1 MPDVF
6 KKIKSITSFPAL
18 QDFILTS
25 SSKTLKF
32 AMRRPTLRK
41 LAFKYLE
48 IYLKNLLMS
57 DIRFSKQMQED
68 KFYMFKSLMISIDR
82 LIENSKGKDY
92 ENALVKKV
100 IPNIVKV
107 MKRTKNARESFKK
120 KYGIYPPAFL
130 TISPGKFCNLKC
142 TGCYANSDSAAG
154 EKLDFKTVD
163 KIVREKTRDWGSFF
177 TVISGGEPFA
187 WKDNGK
193 GLLELAEKH
202 PDNFF
207 LVYTN
212 STLITPEVAKK
223 LAKLGNVTPAIS
235 IEGYEKET
243 DKRRGKGVYAKIISA
258 MESLKKEG
266 IFFGISVTAT
276 KENAKLISSDE
287 FMDFYF
293 KKMGISYCWM
303 FQLMPIGRAGIDMM
317 VTPLQRLKMFRNVLH
332 LIKDKNYFI
341 ADFWNCGS
349 ITAGCISACKT
360 NGGGYLYV
368 EWNGNITPCV
378 FNPYAVGNIN
388 DMYSKGESLNKALI
402 SDFFKSIRKWQHEYG
417 FARKKDEYGNW
428 ILPCPMKD
436 HYADMKKMITSCKVK
451 PIDEYA
457 AKAIKDPKY
466 LNDLK
471 KFDKEQEKL
480 LNPVWEK
487 EYLEK

>member
-1 MPDVF
+1 MDIT
-6 KKIKSITSFPAL
+6 KKIKSITTFSAL
-18 QDFILTS
+18 QDFVLTS
-25 SSKTLKF
+25 SPKTLRF

-48 IYLKNLLMS
+48 VYLKQLLMG

-68 KFYMFKSLMISIDR
+68 KFYMFKSLMLSIDK
-82 LIENSKGKDY
+82 IIGNSKGK
-92 ENALVKKV
+92 EFETALVERFL
-100 IPNIVKV
+100 PNLIKT
-107 MKRTKNARESFKK
+107 MKTTKNAREGFKK
-120 KYGIYPPAFL
+120 EYGIYPPGFL

-142 TGCYANSDSAAG
+142 TGCYANSDSVAG
-154 EKLDFKTVD
+154 EKLDWSTVD
-163 KIVREKTRDWGSFF
+163 KIVTEKTKDWGSFF

-187 WKDNGK
+187 WKEDGK

-212 STLITPEVAKK
+212 STLITPEIAKK
-223 LAKLGNVTPAIS
+223 LAKLGNITPAIS
-235 IEGYEKET
+235 VEGYEKET
-243 DKRRGKGVYAKIISA
+243 DKRRGKGVYAKIKSA

-266 IFFGISVTAT
+266 VPFGISVTAT
-276 KENAKLISSDE
+276 KDNAELVSSDE
-287 FMDFYF
+287 FMDYYF
-293 KKMGISYCWM
+293 KKMGASYCWM

-317 VTPLQRLKMFRNVLH
+317 VTPSQRLEMLRKVLH
-332 LIKDKNYFI
+332 QIKAKNYFI

-349 ITAGCISACKT
+349 ITSGCISACKN
-360 NGGGYLYV
+360 NGGGYLYI

-388 DMYSKGESLNKALI
+388 DMYKKGESLNKALV
-402 SDFFKSIRKWQHEYG
+402 SDFFTAIRKWQHDYG

-436 HYADMKKMITSCKVK
+436 HYGDMKKMITSCNTT
-451 PIDEYA
+451 PIDKYA
-457 AKAIKDPKY
+457 EESIKDSKY
-466 LNDLK
+466 EKELTAL
-471 KFDKEQEKL
+471 DKEQKKVL
-480 LNPVWEK
+480 DPIWEN